1 MLKANSY
8 APGPSHSVV
17 KPYFENRARFFD
29 EMRSRYGPVV
39 HFKIGLFHITLVT
52 DPEDIRQ
59 VLTDRGSRKTFITKL
74 LLWPVIGNGL
84 LISEGDFYLRQRRL
98 IQPAFHRKRLAI
110 YGRVATEAA
119 VTWRETLRDGSEI
132 EMEKEMMG
140 LTLDVVGRSL
150 FGSEMG
156 HEAQRIA
163 RALDAF
169 YGLVDWVVALGPLAF
184 LIPNPR
190 SLRFFWC
197 LIQLRHFVERLIKE
211 RRDSEPQ
218 DDLLSMLLGAQEDG
232 RRMSH
237 SQVRGEALTLL
248 LAGHETTAVAM
259 TWTWYL
265 LSQHPEIEARLHHE
279 LDTVLEGRPPNM
291 EDLESLPYT
300 KQVLAESMRLY
311 PPAYMLDRH
320 PSEDIF
326 IRGYRVP
333 RGSYIFVSPY
343 ATHRDPALYADPERF
358 DPDRWLPERE
368 QELPRFAY
376 LPFGVG
382 PRACIGQS
390 FAWIEASLALATVA
404 QQWRFE
410 LCPGQVVDTN
420 PKVTLRP
427 RYGMRMTAR
436 RRATI
441 S

>member
-1 MLKANSY
+1 MFP
-8 APGPSHSVV
+8 PGPRKSVV
-17 KPYFENRARFFD
+17 KRYFANRARFFD
-29 EMRSRYGPVV
+29 ELRSQYGPVV
-39 HFKIGLFHITLVT
+39 HFKVGLFHITLVT
-52 DPEDIRQ
+52 DPEDVRQ
-59 VLTDRGSRKTFITKL
+59 VLTDRGSRKTFITKM

-84 LISEGDFYLRQRRL
+84 LISEDEFYLRQRRL
-98 IQPAFHRKRLAI
+98 IQPAFHRKRLEI
-110 YGRVATEAA
+110 YGRVATEASLA
-119 VTWRETLRDGSEI
+119 WRETLRPGSEI

-156 HEAQRIA
+156 DEAQRIA

-190 SLRFFWC
+190 SFRFLWRLLQLRRFVDR
-197 LIQLRHFVERLIKE
+197 LIQE
-211 RRDSEPQ
+211 RRDSEPK
-218 DDLLSMLLGAQEDG
+218 DDLLSMLLAAQEDG
-232 RRMSH
+232 QKMSH

-265 LSQHPEIEARLHHE
+265 LSQHPQAQERLHRE
-279 LDTVLEGRPPNM
+279 LDEVLQGRPPTTADM
-291 EDLESLPYT
+291 DRLPYT
-300 KQVLAESMRLY
+300 RRVLTESMRLY
-311 PPAYMLDRH
+311 PPAYMMDRH

-333 RGSYIFVSPY
+333 RGSYVFVSPY
-343 ATHRDPALYADPERF
+343 ATHRDPHLYAEPEKF

-376 LPFGVG
+376 FPFGAG

-390 FAWIEASLALATVA
+390 FAWLEAGLALATVA
-404 QQWRFE
+404 QKWKFK
-410 LCPGQVVDTN
+410 LCPDQLVDTN
-420 PKVTLRP
+420 PKITLRP
-427 RYGMRMTAR
+427 RYGMRMTVEER
-436 RRATI
+436 P
-441 S
+441 